1 MQRCVTL
8 ISVMNM
14 SVHKKK
20 ILRLAVAFLTA
31 AVCIGG
37 TVALVW
43 MQSIQPETSVC
54 IDAGHGA
61 HDSGAVNGERLEK
74 DDNLRLALLVRE
86 NLETKGIQVYMTRE
100 DDTFLSLDERC
111 RMANKKKCTLFV
123 ALHRN
128 SAESGNGVEMWI
140 QNTPTDTDWAL
151 AENMLH
157 ALSDAGISKARGI
170 KTGYA
175 KNADGNYYVN
185 AHTDMPSCLAE
196 IGFITSEKDNALFD
210 KNLNAYAEAIADG
223 IEKTLQDMGKLTS
236 DPSD

>member
-1 MQRCVTL
+1 MY
-8 ISVMNM
+8 I
-14 SVHKKK
+14 HKKK
-20 ILRLAVAFLTA
+20 ILRLFVCFFAA
-31 AVCIGG
+31 AVLIGG

-43 MQSIQPETSVC
+43 MQSVQPETSVC

-61 HDSGAVNGERLEK
+61 HDSGAVNGARLEK
-74 DDNLRLALLVRE
+74 DDNLHLALSVRE
-86 NLETKGIQVYMTRE
+86 KLEAKGIKVYMTRE

-111 RMANKKKCTLFV
+111 RAANKKKCTLFV

-128 SAESGNGVEMWI
+128 SAESGSGVEMWI

-151 AENMLH
+151 AENMLN
-157 ALSDAGISKARGI
+157 ALSETEISKARGI

-196 IGFITSEKDNALFD
+196 IGFITSEKDNELFD
-210 KNLNAYAEAIADG
+210 KNLDAYAEALANG
-223 IEKTLQDMGKLTS
+223 IEKTLRDMGKLTE
-236 DPSD
+236 

>member
-1 MQRCVTL
+1 MRIQ
-8 ISVMNM
+8 
-14 SVHKKK
+14 KKK
-20 ILRLAVAFLTA
+20 LLGTA
-31 AVCIGG
+31 AVLLIAAVLIVG
-37 TVALVW
+37 TVAVVW
-43 MQSIQPETSVC
+43 MQSVQPEISVC

-86 NLETKGIQVYMTRE
+86 KLEAKNIKVYMTRE

-111 RMANKKKCTLFV
+111 RVANKKKCTLFV

-151 AENMLH
+151 AENMLN

-196 IGFITSEKDNALFD
+196 IGFVTSEQDNELFD
-210 KNLNAYAEAIADG
+210 ANLDAYAAAIADG
-223 IEKTLQDMGKLTS
+223 IEKTLRDMGKLQTETE
-236 DPSD
+236 D

>member
-1 MQRCVTL
+1 MIMRIQ
-8 ISVMNM
+8 
-14 SVHKKK
+14 KKK
-20 ILRLAVAFLTA
+20 LLGTA
-31 AVCIGG
+31 AVLLIAAVLIVG
-37 TVALVW
+37 TVAVVW
-43 MQSIQPETSVC
+43 MQSVQPEISVC

-86 NLETKGIQVYMTRE
+86 KLEAKNIKVYMTRE

-111 RMANKKKCTLFV
+111 RVANKKKCTLFV

-151 AENMLH
+151 AENMLN

-196 IGFITSEKDNALFD
+196 IGFVTSEQDNELFD
-210 KNLNAYAEAIADG
+210 ANLDAYAAAIADG
-223 IEKTLQDMGKLTS
+223 IEKTLRDMGKLQTETE
-236 DPSD
+236 D

>member
-1 MQRCVTL
+1 MRIQ
-8 ISVMNM
+8 
-14 SVHKKK
+14 KKK
-20 ILRLAVAFLTA
+20 LLGTA
-31 AVCIGG
+31 AVLLIAAVLIVG
-37 TVALVW
+37 TVAVVW
-43 MQSIQPETSVC
+43 MQSVQPEISVC

-61 HDSGAVNGERLEK
+61 HDSGAVNGDRLEK

-86 NLETKGIQVYMTRE
+86 KLEAKNIKVYMTRE

-111 RMANKKKCTLFV
+111 RVANKKKCTLFV

-151 AENMLH
+151 AENMLN

-196 IGFITSEKDNALFD
+196 IGFVTSEQDNELFD
-210 KNLNAYAEAIADG
+210 ANLDAYAAAIADG
-223 IEKTLQDMGKLTS
+223 IEKTLRDMGKLQTETE
-236 DPSD
+236 D

>member
-1 MQRCVTL
+1 MR
-8 ISVMNM
+8 I
-14 SVHKKK
+14 HKKK
-20 ILRLAVAFLTA
+20 ILYLFIGIFTAVVLIA
-31 AVCIGG
+31 G

-43 MQSIQPETSVC
+43 MQSVQPEISVC

-74 DDNLRLALLVRE
+74 DDNLRLALLVRDT
-86 NLETKGIQVYMTRE
+86 LETKGIKVYMTRE

-111 RMANKKKCTLFV
+111 RVANKKKCTLFV

-128 SAESGNGVEMWI
+128 SAENGSGVEMWI

-151 AENMLH
+151 AENMLN
-157 ALSDAGISKARGI
+157 ALSDVGISKSRGI

-175 KNADGNYYVN
+175 KNSDGNYYVN

-196 IGFITSEKDNALFD
+196 IGFITSDKDNELFD
-210 KNLNAYAEAIADG
+210 ENPDVYAAAIADG
-223 IEKTLQDMGKLTS
+223 IEKTLQDMGKLPDSTQK
-236 DPSD
+236 